1 MIALGTGQMATD
13 IGRRQFISALGGA
26 AAAWPLAVRAQQAGR
41 LPTIGFMGTGSQAA
55 WTPWTAAFVDRL
67 RELGW
72 IEAHTIAIE
81 YRWAEGRNE
90 RFAEIAE
97 EFVRLKVD
105 LIVAAGLGVNAAK
118 QATSSIPIVFALA
131 TDPIGR
137 GLVASLARPAG
148 NVTGLSTLSDDI
160 VGKRLELLREI
171 VPNFRR
177 LAIMANVDFP
187 DAVVEVDEVQAVA
200 KTLSLEVARLEIR
213 RAEDIVSAFEGL
225 KSQSDALWVIGD
237 PITFA
242 NRTPISKLAIGARLP
257 TSFNFREFV
266 EAEGLMSYGPN
277 VPDLFRRAA
286 EYVDKILR
294 GAKPSELP
302 VEQPTK
308 FDLVVN
314 PKTAKALG
322 LTVPTTLLATADEV
336 IE

>member
-1 MIALGTGQMATD
+1 MIALGTGQMAID

-314 PKTAKALG
+314 LKTAKALG

>member
-1 MIALGTGQMATD
+1 
-13 IGRRQFISALGGA
+13 
-26 AAAWPLAVRAQQAGR
+26 VRAQQAGR

-187 DAVVEVDEVQAVA
+187 DAALEMDEVQAVA

-257 TSFNFREFV
+257 TSFNFRKFV

-314 PKTAKALG
+314 LKTVKALG

>member
-1 MIALGTGQMATD
+1 MIALGTAQMAID

-72 IEAHTIAIE
+72 IGAHTIAIE

-171 VPNFRR
+171 VPDFRR

-187 DAVVEVDEVQAVA
+187 DAVVEMDEVQAVA

-314 PKTAKALG
+314 LKTVKALG

>member
-148 NVTGLSTLSDDI
+148 NVTGRSTLSDDI

-187 DAVVEVDEVQAVA
+187 DAVVEMDEVQAVA

-314 PKTAKALG
+314 LKTVKALG